1 MNGLR
6 TAFLAALFFLT
17 TARACPAGPLD
28 RVRQAFVDVSV
39 MSYAP
44 DGEATER
51 FVRYSDYGRANDVLL
66 LQLYTSVHL
75 PDGEVR
81 RLLGLFDAGGFWS
94 DIDYDDRT
102 RGRWQPSLHLTR
114 MYALAKLYADPASA
128 WHGDG
133 RIGGLLHKGLAYW
146 YAKKPSS
153 LNWWH
158 GEIGV
163 PKKLAAILLMIRGE
177 LSGPELEQ
185 GLRIIERSRFGRTGQ
200 NKVWLAGN
208 NLMRGLLTDDEA
220 LVAEARD
227 QIAEEIVVTD
237 GEGIQDDW
245 SFHQHGPQIQFGNY
259 GLAYAEGLS
268 FWLRVLDGTPYMFSD
283 AQCAVIEKLMRE
295 GICRSIWRGVM
306 DPSFCG
312 RQVFIDSGP
321 GKASSAAVA
330 AENIAALK
338 RPGYRVFRR
347 FAKRILE
354 PENRSDGLRG
364 PRYYDRSDCGIYR
377 TATWYASI
385 RMHSDRTIGF
395 EFTNRENTLANFS
408 ADGAL
413 LFMQHGREYDNI
425 FAHWDWR
432 MVPGTTAYDD
442 GAPLKCDNSVEAR
455 KNRSGHVGGLASG
468 DVLCTTMEIER
479 DGLHALK
486 SAFFF
491 GDLVVALGA
500 DIRSSD
506 ARIFRIT
513 TALDQTHLAGPV
525 TRGGATETS
534 GGLPWVHHDGRGY
547 VSLDGAPIAVSTE
560 IQEGKWDLIDPFYR
574 DRTQRGP
581 VFKCWFGHDPARTGG
596 YAYAFLPCRDA
607 KRTERFARNPSV
619 RILRNDAGCQAVE
632 YGKICCAVV
641 HRAGEYR
648 LGGRT
653 ITAPEPAI
661 YLLRGGRTEVRSL
674 PPLNG
679 AAD

>member
-1 MNGLR
+1 MPLSASGPSLRNGGVSQVSGNCYEWFTYGLSGR
-6 TAFLAALFFLT
+6 PAFLT

-39 MSYAP
+39 MSYVP

-364 PRYYDRSDCGIYR
+364 PRYYGRSDCGIYR

-486 SAFFF
+486 SAFFSGTSSWRWVRTSAVPTPGF
-491 GDLVVALGA
+491 PDHHGPG
-500 DIRSSD
+500 SD
-506 ARIFRIT
+506 APCGSGNPGRSDRDLRQPAVGASRRPGIRI
-513 TALDQTHLAGPV
+513 AG
-525 TRGGATETS
+525 RRSDCSQHGDS
-534 GGLPWVHHDGRGY
+534 GGKMGSDRSFLQGQNPA
-547 VSLDGAPIAVSTE
+547 GAGFQV
-560 IQEGKWDLIDPFYR
+560 L
-574 DRTQRGP
+574 
-581 VFKCWFGHDPARTGG
+581 
-596 YAYAFLPCRDA
+596 
-607 KRTERFARNPSV
+607 V
-619 RILRNDAGCQAVE
+619 RA
-632 YGKICCAVV
+632 
-641 HRAGEYR
+641 
-648 LGGRT
+648 
-653 ITAPEPAI
+653 
-661 YLLRGGRTEVRSL
+661 
-674 PPLNG
+674 
-679 AAD
+679 

>member
-6 TAFLAALFFLT
+6 TAFLAALLFLT
-17 TARACPAGPLD
+17 TARACPVGPLD

-133 RIGGLLHKGLAYW
+133 RIGGLLHKGLTYW

-534 GGLPWVHHDGRGY
+534 GSLPWVHHDGRGY

>member
-1 MNGLR
+1 
-6 TAFLAALFFLT
+6 
-17 TARACPAGPLD
+17 
-28 RVRQAFVDVSV
+28 

-133 RIGGLLHKGLAYW
+133 RIGGLLHKGLTYW

-534 GGLPWVHHDGRGY
+534 GSLPWVHHDGRGY

>member
-1 MNGLR
+1 M
-6 TAFLAALFFLT
+6 
-17 TARACPAGPLD
+17 
-28 RVRQAFVDVSV
+28 
-39 MSYAP
+39 
-44 DGEATER
+44 
-51 FVRYSDYGRANDVLL
+51 LL

-133 RIGGLLHKGLAYW
+133 RIGGLLHKGLTYW

-534 GGLPWVHHDGRGY
+534 GSLPWVHHDGRGY

>member
-1 MNGLR
+1 
-6 TAFLAALFFLT
+6 
-17 TARACPAGPLD
+17 
-28 RVRQAFVDVSV
+28 
-39 MSYAP
+39 
-44 DGEATER
+44 
-51 FVRYSDYGRANDVLL
+51 
-66 LQLYTSVHL
+66 
-75 PDGEVR
+75 
-81 RLLGLFDAGGFWS
+81 
-94 DIDYDDRT
+94 
-102 RGRWQPSLHLTR
+102 

-133 RIGGLLHKGLAYW
+133 RIGGLLHKGLTYW

-534 GGLPWVHHDGRGY
+534 GSLPWVHHDGRGY